1 MSASNRFIEVNG
13 IRTHYL
19 EPGDGHPLILLH
31 SGEFGASAELSWE
44 FNIGPL
50 SKHFRVIAPDWLGF
64 GQSAKIFSFDG
75 MATFRIQTIS
85 AVLRAIGIEIAH
97 FVGNSMGGG
106 QLARAAVMETCP
118 FPIARM
124 VLAGAGGAAPHNEAR
139 RILNSY
145 DGTLEHMGEIVKILV
160 RNQALRNDSTYV
172 HRRHELSLEP
182 GGWEA
187 TAAAR
192 LTMPGR
198 PGVTRAPT
206 AFEEIG
212 FPTLIIAG
220 AHDPLREPGFGQVL
234 HESIVGS
241 ELVVFEESGH
251 CPQIDEPERFNQL
264 VVDFLSE

>member
-19 EPGDGHPLILLH
+19 EAGDGHPLILLH

-124 VLAGAGGAAPHNEAR
+124 VLAGAGELPHTTRLAGYSIATTAR
-139 RILNSY
+139 WN
-145 DGTLEHMGEIVKILV
+145 T
-160 RNQALRNDSTYV
+160 
-172 HRRHELSLEP
+172 
-182 GGWEA
+182 W
-187 TAAAR
+187 AR
-192 LTMPGR
+192 
-198 PGVTRAPT
+198 
-206 AFEEIG
+206 
-212 FPTLIIAG
+212 
-220 AHDPLREPGFGQVL
+220 
-234 HESIVGS
+234 S
-241 ELVVFEESGH
+241 
-251 CPQIDEPERFNQL
+251 
-264 VVDFLSE
+264 